1 MLFKKSLQDELL
13 KFIKKDRVRAHMPGH
28 NGGAGLS
35 SGFKRNAFKLDVT
48 EFDETDN
55 LQNPNGI
62 ILKSE
67 ERAAKAFGAKKSFFL
82 VNGSTVGIEAA
93 VLTAVR
99 NGDKLIVDRT
109 CHKAVI
115 SGMIL
120 AGAEP
125 IFIEPEYIERF
136 GIYGAMSPITVMD
149 ALRNNPD
156 AVGVVLTSPNYYGIC
171 SDIKRLAKNIH
182 SSDKFLIVDEAH
194 GAHFAFSDEL
204 PKPALE
210 SGADLV
216 IHSAHKTLPALGQTA
231 LIHVGNTELVDVLRL
246 RRNINL
252 LQTSSPSYILLAS
265 IDEAVSK
272 MSNEYGKQLNRV
284 IETVTAIKSKIG
296 VLDKVS
302 CMTRG
307 NLDNDYDITKLAV
320 DFSKLGITGY
330 GAAELLKKDYGI
342 YPEMADERNV
352 LLYITA
358 STTKKDLEL
367 IDRAI
372 TDISKSEYRPQVI
385 KKPKPMPHTRF
396 EMPMKEAFFSDSVM
410 ISAESAIGKIYA
422 EIVNSCPPCCP
433 IVLPGQIIDN
443 SVVEYLK
450 EYTDIEK
457 IAVVSNSINSKTG
470 QIEEEG

>member
-171 SDIKRLAKNIH
+171 SDIKRLAK
-182 SSDKFLIVDEAH
+182 
-194 GAHFAFSDEL
+194 
-204 PKPALE
+204 
-210 SGADLV
+210 
-216 IHSAHKTLPALGQTA
+216 T
-231 LIHVGNTELVDVLRL
+231 
-246 RRNINL
+246 
-252 LQTSSPSYILLAS
+252 YI
-265 IDEAVSK
+265 
-272 MSNEYGKQLNRV
+272 
-284 IETVTAIKSKIG
+284 
-296 VLDKVS
+296 
-302 CMTRG
+302 
-307 NLDNDYDITKLAV
+307 
-320 DFSKLGITGY
+320 
-330 GAAELLKKDYGI
+330 
-342 YPEMADERNV
+342 
-352 LLYITA
+352 
-358 STTKKDLEL
+358 
-367 IDRAI
+367 
-372 TDISKSEYRPQVI
+372 PQAN
-385 KKPKPMPHTRF
+385 F
-396 EMPMKEAFFSDSVM
+396 
-410 ISAESAIGKIYA
+410 
-422 EIVNSCPPCCP
+422 
-433 IVLPGQIIDN
+433 
-443 SVVEYLK
+443 
-450 EYTDIEK
+450 
-457 IAVVSNSINSKTG
+457 
-470 QIEEEG
+470 